1 MSPTLAGRTPLARL
15 LAVAYRSLVVDLHD
29 ELRERGWTD
38 VRPAYG
44 FVLLALHSGPMTSG
58 ALSDLLG
65 MTKQATSKLV
75 ESMAGGGYLSQT
87 VGPDARTKPLVLTD
101 RGRELLGAVEQVY
114 VELEARWAAVIGD
127 QDLER
132 LRDDLT
138 RALTDDG
145 RHELPAVRPVW

>member
-1 MSPTLAGRTPLARL
+1 M
-15 LAVAYRSLVVDLHD
+15 
-29 ELRERGWTD
+29 
-38 VRPAYG
+38 RPAFG
-44 FVLLALHSGPMTSG
+44 FVLLALRHGPMTSG

-75 ESMAGGGYLSQT
+75 ESMARGGYLAQT
-87 VGPDARTKPLVLTD
+87 VGADARQKPLVLTE
-101 RGRELLGAVEQVY
+101 RGCELLEAVEQVY
-114 VELEARWAAVIGD
+114 VDLEARWAAVIGD